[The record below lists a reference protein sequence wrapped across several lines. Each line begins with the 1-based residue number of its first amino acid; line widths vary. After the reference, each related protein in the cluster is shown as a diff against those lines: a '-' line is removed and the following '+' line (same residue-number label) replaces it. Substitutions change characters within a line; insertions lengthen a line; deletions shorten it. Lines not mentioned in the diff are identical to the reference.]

1 MKRFGLGFGGED
13 EKGDEAVRVV
23 VSLVEWDRREGKGRF
38 GLGLVERG
46 GEGGEKGE
54 KGAEEDVQDA
64 TENVGT
70 ETDRIINL
78 VLHSTNSPTTSSFN
92 TPLSTTSIPRPS
104 KLQIRATQGHSLA
117 ITDTESLLTE
127 ITLEKNNIPD
137 TVVHGTFYGAWNKIL
152 RSGGLK
158 SMGRGFVHCA
168 SGPRLV
174 DVLPHSEMG
183 QAGAGNGNGDG
194 GARGSTEVDKS
205 LVENKVRSGMRSDAQ
220 ILIYVDIRR
229 SLESGVKWWRS
240 ENGVLLTEGIEVDVN
255 DGANTGDKGEGAFG
269 GSSEKILP
277 LEFFDV
283 VVEIKKGAGVLWRY
297 GKSVKEL
304 PEELE
309 RMGVPRGKDR
319 DNGAK
324 GARGGGR
331 GRGGSRGKGR

>member
-1 MKRFGLGFGGED
+1 MRR
-13 EKGDEAVRVV
+13 VRRV
-23 VSLVEWDRREGKGRF
+23 R
-38 GLGLVERG
+38 
-46 GEGGEKGE
+46 
-54 KGAEEDVQDA
+54 EEDVQDA

-92 TPLSTTSIPRPS
+92 SPLSTTSIPRPS
-104 KLQIRATQGHSLA
+104 KLQIRATQGHSLS

-127 ITLEKNNIPD
+127 ITLEKNNTPD

-174 DVLPHSEMG
+174 DVLPQSEMG
-183 QAGAGNGNGDG
+183 HSGAANGNGNG
-194 GARGSTEVDKS
+194 GARGSPEVDES

-240 ENGVLLTEGIEVDVN
+240 ENGVLLTEGMETPKIGVD
-255 DGANTGDKGEGAFG
+255 GETGGGEINTGVEDGRGRKG
-269 GSSEKILP
+269 EKILP

-283 VVEIKKGAGVLWRY
+283 VVEIKKGVGVLSRD
-297 GKSVKEL
+297 GKVVKEL
-304 PEELE
+304 PEELA

-319 DNGAK
+319 DNSAK
-324 GARGGGR
+324 GGRGGGKGRGR
-331 GRGGSRGKGR
+331 GRGGGRRNS